1 MHHVYTNVSVFNC
14 RVPPPLLYMYLGSVY
29 FGIFIFRFGNSL
41 RARIRGTMTGSD
53 TLSSQTGVLRTANS
67 ALVGAHIQN
76 IGQTPPD
83 RLPAAERSGLDGSPT
98 FTQCTYIMRNG
109 PCTKR
114 GYGGRCHHHK
124 SKTSHVA
131 CLSGCGRNT
140 ISQTGYCNK
149 CGWHQEAVSHRML
162 AHQRKQ
168 AAEWDAYIDECMK
181 SADLVID
188 AT

>member
-1 MHHVYTNVSVFNC
+1 MRSYPIPQRTPGRVINSDKCGCTMYTNVSVCNC
-14 RVPPPLLYMYLGSVY
+14 RVPPPLLYMYLVSVY
-29 FGIFIFRFGNSL
+29 FGIVIFRFGNSL
-41 RARIRGTMTGSD
+41 QARIRGTMTGSD
-53 TLSSQTGVLRTANS
+53 
-67 ALVGAHIQN
+67 
-76 IGQTPPD
+76 
-83 RLPAAERSGLDGSPT
+83 T

-140 ISQTGYCNK
+140 ISQTGFCNK
-149 CGWHQEAVSHRML
+149 CGWHQETVSHRML

-168 AAEWDAYIDECMK
+168 VAEWDAYIDECMK
-181 SADLVID
+181 SADLVLD
-188 AT
+188 TTV